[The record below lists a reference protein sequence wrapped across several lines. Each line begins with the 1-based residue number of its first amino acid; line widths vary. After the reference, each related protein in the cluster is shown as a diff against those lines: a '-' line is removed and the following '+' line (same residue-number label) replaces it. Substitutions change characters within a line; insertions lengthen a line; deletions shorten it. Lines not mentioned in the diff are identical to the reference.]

1 MLRGEEQKLVL
12 LFAHEILSLALA
24 SQLRTKQ
31 RVVYGGLGGPR
42 RTPPRSPSAEAAAP
56 RRRARMGDPPRGLAP
71 PADPQSPE
79 FAKALFET
87 LVRGTRMSNAMP
99 ATGGEHEYATTFPA
113 VNKRVRDDSA
123 LALRLC
129 SRHCMHSD
137 CDKFAHVAADGSR
150 ARPSCRL
157 CHEQATRRC
166 LRTTRCAVAFP
177 LYVPS
182 EDDASGASSD
192 RAQGLA
198 ADGCRQRKVTRWFH
212 MVPSVPITTFVC
224 GSNVTRTS
232 LQGLR
237 SGCVSKTQRG
247 PRVGVNIDGGFCL

>member
-1 MLRGEEQKLVL
+1 
-12 LFAHEILSLALA
+12 
-24 SQLRTKQ
+24 
-31 RVVYGGLGGPR
+31 
-42 RTPPRSPSAEAAAP
+42 
-56 RRRARMGDPPRGLAP
+56 MGDPPRGLAP

-113 VNKRVRDDSA
+113 VNKRVRGDSA

-129 SRHCMHSD
+129 SRHCMAFGLATSLLMLQPMD
-137 CDKFAHVAADGSR
+137 HVR
-150 ARPSCRL
+150 ARRAACATSRRRAGASGPHAAQSLFL
-157 CHEQATRRC
+157 CTCPE
-166 LRTTRCAVAFP
+166 
-177 LYVPS
+177 

-237 SGCVSKTQRG
+237 SALAGPGAARRG
-247 PRVGVNIDGGFCL
+247 ADGVPCPRPPHVPRASRLV